1 MLHYA
6 GIHGIIVILHV
17 IIIHPIIGHGVQT
30 MDGVIHTTPTI
41 HFIVHILH
49 HFIMVIILQV
59 MVIMVMGTMV
69 THLIIIINLL
79 TQQERAI
86 TITTAH
92 PIM

>member
-1 MLHYA
+1 MHE
-6 GIHGIIVILHV
+6 
-17 IIIHPIIGHGVQT
+17 
-30 MDGVIHTTPTI
+30 VIHTTHTI

-49 HFIMVIILQV
+49 HFITVIILQV

-69 THLIIIINLL
+69 THLIIIIDPTTITIPIIINLL